1 MTTINN
7 SENLIEKVGGI
18 EKAREIAFDPLHSQ
32 MSHVS
37 NDGRHWVNEA
47 FAHIPEIQCQIE
59 SMIRIHD
66 LRTAI
71 AEHDSR
77 EFKVGDLVVCTDIG
91 LEAEYLTV
99 KTITGFIDNWGLVL
113 NDGEH
118 WVNTYRFRH
127 ATHEE
132 IKAGHRLDQAPKTC
146 GCDLA
151 SGKDWSAE
159 IVLDRGDHE

>member
-18 EKAREIAFDPLHSQ
+18 EKAREIAFDPLHPQ

-59 SMIRIHD
+59 SMIRIDD

-71 AEHDSR
+71 AEQDSR
-77 EFKVGDLVVCTDIG
+77 EFKVGDLVVHPKFDNKKIYEIIEIKG
-91 LEAEYLTV
+91 DLFTV
-99 KTITGFIDNWGLVL
+99 FYDRNSHSFRSDL
-113 NDGEH
+113 
-118 WVNTYRFRH
+118 RH
-127 ATHEE
+127 ATPEE
-132 IKAGHRLDQAPKTC
+132 IKAGHRLE
-146 GCDLA
+146 
-151 SGKDWSAE
+151 AE
-159 IVLDRGDHE
+159 RHG